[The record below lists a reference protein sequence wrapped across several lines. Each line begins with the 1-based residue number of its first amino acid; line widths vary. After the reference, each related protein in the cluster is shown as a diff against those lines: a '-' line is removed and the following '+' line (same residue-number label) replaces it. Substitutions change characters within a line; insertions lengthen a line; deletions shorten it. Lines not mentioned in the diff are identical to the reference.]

1 MAEWSIAA
9 VLKTVEGNTSG
20 GLNPS
25 FSAYTIKIK
34 FCNMK
39 SLKDILS
46 KKHYKLPNYCFYNTI
61 EEFCDINGIII
72 DDLTEDQAN
81 YYYDNLYSDF
91 HERSYSG
98 HTFMIEESLK
108 SHSIESVVKK
118 LYKVLPSEY
127 DINIESKSGVD
138 KSGLITITVPLNNE
152 LVNRFS
158 LHTCY
163 LKSSKLSDKVYD
175 IIDFM
180 LYNVT
185 YVELNESNYKYTIY
199 IEPVYTK
206 NVEDL
211 VKKNGN
217 IVYHVTHKNN
227 LNSVLKS
234 GLRPKV
240 GKTPYED
247 TDKGYRYFPERLF
260 VVNNSKNIKTDLK
273 QIILDKQLKDG
284 EYIILKINV
293 KKHNISFFVD
303 DASDTENCFYTL
315 ESIPPSLITTYFNI
329 DELPE

>member
-1 MAEWSIAA
+1 M
-9 VLKTVEGNTSG
+9 N
-20 GLNPS
+20 
-25 FSAYTIKIK
+25 
-34 FCNMK
+34 

-61 EEFCDINGIII
+61 EEFCDINGILI
-72 DDLTEDQAN
+72 DDLTEDQVN

-98 HTFMIEESLK
+98 HIFMIEESLK
-108 SHSIESVVKK
+108 SHSIESIVKK
-118 LYKVLPSEY
+118 LHKVLPSEY
-127 DINIESKSGVD
+127 NINIESKSGVD

-185 YVELNESNYKYTIY
+185 YVELDEKHDRYIIY
-199 IEPVYTK
+199 LEPVYSK
-206 NVEDL
+206 NAVNL

-227 LNSVLKS
+227 LSSVLKS

-260 VVNNSKNIKTDLK
+260 VINNSKSIKTDLK
-273 QIILDKQLKDG
+273 KIISDKKLKDG
-284 EYIILKINV
+284 EYVILKINI
-293 KKHNISFFVD
+293 KNHNISFFTD
-303 DASDTENCFYTL
+303 DLSDNENCLYTL
-315 ESIPPSLITTYFNI
+315 ESIPPNIITTYFDI
-329 DELPE
+329 DELDKLKN